1 MLGSSQTIL
10 QGVTSFV
17 VQKTIDSMRS
27 GDRRA
32 LARLLTLVERDDLQV
47 RELMQAIHPHI
58 GGTYTVGITG
68 PPGAGKSTLVDGLL
82 TLLRRDGNSVGVLA
96 ADPTSPFTGGA
107 VLGDRVR
114 MQKHYLDPEVF
125 IRSLATR
132 GSHGGLPEVTM
143 RAIRVL
149 AASVKDYVLV
159 ETVGVG
165 QTELDIV
172 GMADTVIVTL
182 VPEAGDA
189 VQTMKAGLMEVA
201 DIFVVNKS
209 DRPGATQLETALRA
223 MLTLDPRRN
232 ERRIPVILT
241 EAHYGKGL
249 EELYQSVLQHQ
260 QEQTRTHQL
269 TERRQAR
276 YRQEFLQTISKW
288 VESRVVDLAQQ
299 SEEFGQLIE
308 SVDNGNQDPY
318 AAAKEVLE
326 NAKVFQ
332 NWIHTNRID

>member
-1 MLGSSQTIL
+1 MLGSSQTTLRGAI
-10 QGVTSFV
+10 SPV
-17 VQKTIDSMRS
+17 VQKTIDSMLS

-32 LARLLTLVERDDLQV
+32 LARLLTLVERDDFQV
-47 RELMQAIHPHI
+47 RELMQAIHPHV
-58 GGTYTVGITG
+58 GETYTVGITG

-82 TLLRRDGNSVGVLA
+82 TLLRGDGKRIGVLA

-149 AASVKDYVLV
+149 AASAKDYVLV

-172 GMADTVIVTL
+172 GMADTVVVTL

-201 DIFVVNKS
+201 DIFVINKS

-223 MLTLDPRRN
+223 MLNLDPRRN
-232 ERRIPVILT
+232 ERRTPVLLT
-241 EAHYGKGL
+241 EAHTGKGL
-249 EELYQSVLQHQ
+249 EELYRSVLQHQ
-260 QEQTRTHQL
+260 KEQIETNKL
-269 TERRQAR
+269 TERRQGR
-276 YRQEFLQTISKW
+276 HRQEFLQTISKW
-288 VESRVVDLAQQ
+288 VEGRVVDLAQQ
-299 SEEFGQLIE
+299 SEELGQLIE
-308 SVDNGNQDPY
+308 NVDKGNQDPY
-318 AAAKEVLE
+318 AAAKEAMESSIVL
-326 NAKVFQ
+326 Q
-332 NWIHTNRID
+332 NWVLR

>member
-1 MLGSSQTIL
+1 
-10 QGVTSFV
+10 
-17 VQKTIDSMRS
+17 MR
-27 GDRRA
+27 
-32 LARLLTLVERDDLQV
+32 
-47 RELMQAIHPHI
+47 AIHPHI
-58 GGTYTVGITG
+58 GETYTIGITG

-82 TLLRRDGNSVGVLA
+82 TLLRRDGYRVGVIA

-143 RAIRVL
+143 RAIRIL
-149 AASVKDYVLV
+149 TASAKDYVLV

-172 GMADTVIVTL
+172 GMADTVIVAL

-223 MLTLDPRRN
+223 MLNLDPRRS
-232 ERRIPVILT
+232 ERRIPVLLT
-241 EAHYGKGL
+241 EAHSGKGI
-249 EELYQSVLQHQ
+249 EELYQSILQYQ
-260 QEQTRTHQL
+260 KDQTETHKL
-269 TERRQAR
+269 AERRQER
-276 YRQEFLQTISKW
+276 HRQEFLQTISKW
-288 VESRVVDLAQQ
+288 VERRVVDLAQQ
-299 SEEFGQLIE
+299 SEKFGQLIE
-308 SVDNGNQDPY
+308 NVDQGIQDPY
-318 AAAKEVLE
+318 TAAKEAIESSLVL
-326 NAKVFQ
+326 Q
-332 NWIHTNRID
+332 NWITRQPD